1 MLPQDP
7 RRSPRN
13 GIVSD
18 RVRRVPLL
26 SGSRVVVVPVDDED
40 VVIRPPPPAQVVD
53 TAAAVRDALRF
64 PLAGPSLESIAPRGG
79 RATIV
84 VEPWALPLPGA
95 HPDPRQEALAAIMR
109 ALELCTVRNERQTV
123 LVAGGLARKSG
134 QRELE
139 RLLPPPQARAFRG
152 NVLVHDA
159 ADDRLVPIT
168 GNSRIHPAL
177 LETEL
182 VVVLSAAE
190 TVLHGGPGALVA
202 ACDAATARGDEAA
215 DSLLEVGGAPGWDRA
230 LEIEEAVARVVP
242 VLGVSL
248 VLDLPRLTGAY
259 KGYPDDAEVIARLG
273 RSWARSVFSRLPTA
287 LRRDILG
294 RVGRRIATTAAFAG
308 PPSIAHAEALV
319 RGVERRGAQLE
330 HPLDTLVVGVPWV
343 GPHVPREP
351 VNAVT
356 AAAVALG
363 LALRLHRNG
372 FPVLPDGTVVL
383 CHPLRRAFAPR
394 NPPPPA
400 RGFPPPPRPPPPRP
414 GPLTGRTWAAFAS
427 ALRLRLHR
435 NGFPV
440 LPDGTVVLCHPLRR
454 AFAPEIHAPYARMF
468 AALQGAHTAADLATA
483 EQVAGRDERAV
494 AAYRAGKA
502 CHPLLP
508 YADWASCAPTLSRVG
523 RVVVAGCRDAIAA
536 RTLGLIPSHSIPS
549 ALEMAHGVAGGR
561 ARLGV
566 LLAPPYAP
574 LLLPEL

>member
-230 LEIEEAVARVVP
+230 LEIEEAVGRVVP

-383 CHPLRRAFAPR
+383 CHPLRRAFAP
-394 NPPPPA
+394 
-400 RGFPPPPRPPPPRP
+400 
-414 GPLTGRTWAAFAS
+414 
-427 ALRLRLHR
+427 
-435 NGFPV
+435 
-440 LPDGTVVLCHPLRR
+440 
-454 AFAPEIHAPYARMF
+454 EIHAPYARMF

-536 RTLGLIPSHSIPS
+536 RTLGLIPSHSMAS